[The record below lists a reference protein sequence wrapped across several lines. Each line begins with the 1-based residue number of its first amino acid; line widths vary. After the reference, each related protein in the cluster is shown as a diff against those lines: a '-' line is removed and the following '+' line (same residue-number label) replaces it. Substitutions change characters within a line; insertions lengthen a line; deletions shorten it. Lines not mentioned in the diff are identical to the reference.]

1 MGIITLD
8 VSAKVNQPPNSSG
21 WLKLDISFNELYVFT
36 LANFTTETSPP
47 YGDPEND
54 DFASIKI
61 TSLPAQGVLSL
72 NNVACLVGDEITSTD
87 LNSGLFKYQA
97 DGTDINGYT
106 SGEMEFT
113 VADIG
118 SNSFTTSPSNV
129 TFEVDSNINEAPSS
143 IGDGEADV
151 VVGQSILM
159 TTAMLTSD
167 LNPPYSDPEGDN
179 PSMLLVITVP
189 EYGNLELDGVIVI
202 DDQEISFDDIDSGKL
217 FYVNREFPSGNVEG
231 FDFKI
236 SDEGSGEY
244 RG

>member
-61 TSLPAQGVLSL
+61 TSLPVQGVLSL
-72 NNVACLVGDEITSTD
+72 NNVTCSVGDEITSTD

-118 SNSFTTSPSNV
+118 SNSFTTSPNNV

-151 VVGQSILM
+151 VVGQSILI

-189 EYGNLELDGVIVI
+189 KYGNLELDGVIVI

-217 FYVNREFPSGNVEG
+217 FYVNREFPSGDIEG

>member
-97 DGTDINGYT
+97 DGADINGYT

-189 EYGNLELDGVIVI
+189 KYGNLELDGVIVI

>member
-179 PSMLLVITVP
+179 PSMLLVVTVP

>member
-97 DGTDINGYT
+97 DGADINGYT

>member
-97 DGTDINGYT
+97 DGADINGYT

-202 DDQEISFDDIDSGKL
+202 DDQEISFDDINSGKL